1 MASLNLILRSLRLAG
16 GIAVLGLVTSCPDSN
31 RTATESPTPSNPAP
45 QVTIAAISPSSS
57 PSLPALSPDIPFD
70 VSVVEK
76 NPNLESLQ
84 HDFDVLS
91 WNTFVALNWPAKAD
105 GQPDTGTQI
114 GQNKDAPTVWQSW
127 KEAYE
132 IFLPGG
138 ATPPPWGT
146 PHAAPTDW
154 PPACKALFKDGMT
167 LLNQVGK
174 TPNLLSDTTE
184 PFKTGPLIDQNGR
197 YARFEIVVNK
207 PMFDAIVANKLYSK
221 DGQRSAAKVVF
232 PCGSAN
238 PAPGSVGAIMVK
250 ASWKILNDDE
260 KKSGRF
266 HVIEAVVYTPPS
278 SNPPVVEKCEVMTL
292 GLVGMHIVH
301 KTGSAPQWVWSTFE
315 HVDNCPTQGETPS
328 KPRYN
333 FFNKTSPAPSPNEP
347 PPRPWDPNKTEPP
360 DRRVQV
366 VRNIPIPSPE
376 KVLTTLYHAA
386 LRKVNPDSVW
396 LNYELVNTQWPTN
409 PAAGCDVETSAPVDR
424 IGTPAPQFLGNT
436 TLETY
441 IQGQVPNVSSS
452 CMECH
457 ANATTYTSQRP
468 GNIPIFSDFTFL
480 LERAQ

>member
-1 MASLNLILRSLRLAG
+1 MHLIHRRLLASAAAMAALSLLAG
-16 GIAVLGLVTSCPDSN
+16 CPDAKQ
-31 RTATESPTPSNPAP
+31 TAKESPTPGTSPE
-45 QVTIAAISPSSS
+45 VTLASPSAS
-57 PSLPALSPDIPFD
+57 PSRSLPKLSPDIPFD
-70 VSVVEK
+70 VSVPEK
-76 NPNLESLQ
+76 KPNLESLQ

-91 WNTFVALNWPAKAD
+91 WDTFVALNWPAKPD
-105 GQPDTGTQI
+105 GQPDTNTQI

-127 KEAYE
+127 KKTYE

-138 ATPPPWGT
+138 APPPPWGT
-146 PHAAPTDW
+146 TPSPSTDW
-154 PPACKALFKDGMT
+154 PPICKPFAKDGTT
-167 LLNQVGK
+167 LLSQVGK
-174 TPNLLSDTTE
+174 TPNLLMDTTE

-207 PMFDAIVANKLYSK
+207 PMFDAILSNKLYSK
-221 DGQRSAAKVVF
+221 EGQRSAAKVVF
-232 PCGSAN
+232 PCGSAD
-238 PAPGSVGAIMVK
+238 PAPGNEGAIMVK
-250 ASWKILNDDE
+250 ASWKILSDDE

-278 SNPPVVEKCEVMTL
+278 KEPPVVEKCEAMTL

-315 HVDNCPTQGETPS
+315 HVDNCPTAGETPS
-328 KPRYN
+328 KPQYN
-333 FFNKTSPAPSPNEP
+333 FFSKATPAPSPNEP

-366 VRNIPIPSPE
+366 VRQIPIPRPE
-376 KVLTTLYHAA
+376 KALTARYHEA

-409 PAAGCDVETSAPVDR
+409 PAATCDVETSAPVDR
-424 IGTPAPQFLGNT
+424 IGTPAPQFLGNS